1 MQQLAHA
8 LMRNGQSDRAMNNGD
23 KHYISEDES
32 AGYASPAL
40 DILAAVA
47 LSILSVWIM
56 VESMALKLPADVTTA
71 PGLLPFT
78 AAAML
83 LIMAIVLGVSA
94 LRRQRLAP
102 VSISQD
108 IPEDLPRVGLL
119 IGVLIAYVAALEVLT
134 FSREVS
140 LGIIELQITAF
151 EPVSIVILT
160 TILRIFWTSR
170 LWACLLVAVVWIL
183 VLSITFQKLMTIP
196 MPG

>member
-8 LMRNGQSDRAMNNGD
+8 LMRNGQSDRAMSNGD
-23 KHYISEDES
+23 KQYISEDES
-32 AGYASPAL
+32 AGYASPTL
-40 DILAAVA
+40 DIVAAVA

-134 FSREVS
+134 FSREIS